1 MSYAALFSINLGH
14 KYFASS
20 LCEGVVFHPTAATLA
35 QSRNTGLIFRAD
47 IAGILVLFEKEKSEV
62 MQMYA
67 QDEDEGLI
75 LEFYGCSTDASLSDI
90 SLFPLLKRD
99 EIINFEKPLATGLQ
113 VNLEGNDSYQLA
125 VDKFVSSLDFTT
137 KNSLASYSHR
147 EANRL
152 GLGPIF
158 FIRIQLSI
166 SDLVFLFDREKYQ
179 QKTVHFAAVIEA
191 NRSHW
196 EYRVN
201 GQGVS
206 EDFMVVDRKSSVLF
220 VLRHIENSISGRLTA
235 VFRSDAEIELKELTD
250 RHFQLVEK
258 RATGNKVVIS
268 RLPMAQAG
276 KGYQEVVENK
286 LIKISEIF
294 VNF

>member
-35 QSRNTGLIFRAD
+35 QSRNTGLIFRAA

-75 LEFYGCSTDASLSDI
+75 LEFYGCSTDASLSEL

-99 EIINFEKPLATGLQ
+99 EIINFEKPLTTGLQ

-125 VDKFVSSLDFTT
+125 VDKFVSSLDFTS

-158 FIRIQLSI
+158 FIRIQLSS
-166 SDLVFLFDREKYQ
+166 SDLVFLFNREKEQ
-179 QKTVHFAAVIEA
+179 QKAVHFTAVIET

-201 GQGVS
+201 GQGVN
-206 EDFMVVDRKSSVLF
+206 DGFMVVDRQESVSF
-220 VLRHIENSISGRLTA
+220 FLRHIEQAVNGKLTA
-235 VFRSDAEIELKELTD
+235 VFRSDADIELKEFTEN
-250 RHFQLVEK
+250 HFQLIEK
-258 RATGNKVVIS
+258 RANGNKVVIS

-276 KGYQEVVENK
+276 KGYQEVVDNK

-294 VNF
+294 INF

>member
-14 KYFASS
+14 RYFASS
-20 LCEGVVFHPTAATLA
+20 LCEGVVFHPTVATLA
-35 QSRNTGLIFRAD
+35 QSRNTGLIFRAAL
-47 IAGILVLFEKEKSEV
+47 AGILVLFEKEKSEV

-90 SLFPLLKRD
+90 SLFPLFNRD
-99 EIINFEKPLATGLQ
+99 EVITFTKPLTTELQ
-113 VNLEGNDSYQLA
+113 ANLGGNDCYQLA
-125 VDKFVSSLDFTT
+125 ADKFVSSLDFIAKDSLTSYSRREV
-137 KNSLASYSHR
+137 NRLAS
-147 EANRL
+147 APL
-152 GLGPIF
+152 F
-158 FIRIQLSI
+158 FIQILLSS
-166 SDLVFLFDREKYQ
+166 SDLVFLFKREKEQ
-179 QKTVHFAAVIEA
+179 QKAVHFAAVIEA

-220 VLRHIENSISGRLTA
+220 VLRHIENSISGKLTA
-235 VFRSDAEIELKELTD
+235 VFRSDADIELKEFTEN
-250 RHFQLVEK
+250 HFQLIEK
-258 RATGNKVVIS
+258 RANGNKVVIS

-276 KGYQEVVENK
+276 KGYQEVVDNK

-294 VNF
+294 INF